1 MSLLNRVKDFL
12 MGQDSVQTEKDEILS
27 AKDYDELVGIIKKI
41 KRVNEVQVREIE
53 REIEKLSAIESEEI
67 IKIKSGN
74 MIERRKKLAL
84 LAIRRIR
91 REIAIYDRKI
101 EIHSKNIDTHQSIIG
116 TVEEIKSKEM
126 LGVNEDLIMNMIESA
141 AKKDEKFQ
149 DVITTASAIEH
160 TSVPVLTASDKAELE
175 AIEKEI
181 LLDLSKND
189 DEIDKKLE
197 KEIDNPLIK
206 DELESIEKEIL
217 SGQKN
222 ADKSAQVKSAVKK
235 EIDKIE
241 REIADNQKESEEIE
255 STDSKNDENSGFCES
270 ENQIEFE

>member
-1 MSLLNRVKDFL
+1 MSLLNRVKDFVL
-12 MGQDSVQTEKDEILS
+12 GQDSVLIEKDEILS
-27 AKDYDELVGIIKKI
+27 AKDYDELVGIIKNI

-53 REIEKLSAIESEEI
+53 RDIEKLSAIENEEML
-67 IKIKSGN
+67 KIKSGT

-91 REIAIYDRKI
+91 REISIFDRKI

-126 LGVNEDLIMNMIESA
+126 LGVNEDLIMKVIESA
-141 AKKDEKFQ
+141 AKNDEKFQ
-149 DVITTASAIEH
+149 EVITTASAIEH

-181 LLDLSKND
+181 LLDLDKND
-189 DEIDKKLE
+189 AEINKTLE
-197 KEIDNPLIK
+197 NEIDNPLVK

-217 SGQKN
+217 GEQKN
-222 ADKSAQVKSAVKK
+222 ADEVMQAKSAVKK

-241 REIADNQKESEEIE
+241 REIAGNQKESAKIE
-255 STDSKNDENSGFCES
+255 STDSENE
-270 ENQIEFE
+270 ENQKEFE

>member
-1 MSLLNRVKDFL
+1 MSLLNRVKDFIL
-12 MGQDSVQTEKDEILS
+12 GQDSVQAEKDEILS
-27 AKDYDELVGIIKKI
+27 AKDYDELVGIVKKI

-53 REIEKLSAIESEEI
+53 REIEKLSAIEGEEI

-74 MIERRKKLAL
+74 MIDRKKKLTL

-91 REIAIYDRKI
+91 REISIFDRKI

-126 LGVNEDLIMNMIESA
+126 LGINEDLIMKVIESA

-175 AIEKEI
+175 AIEREI
-181 LLDLSKND
+181 LLDLNKNN
-189 DEIDKKLE
+189 DEIDKTLE
-197 KEIDNPLIK
+197 KEINNPIVK

-217 SGQKN
+217 SQQN
-222 ADKSAQVKSAVKK
+222 IAVEKSSNDKSAVKK
-235 EIDKIE
+235 DIEKIE
-241 REIADNQKESEEIE
+241 REIAENQRKSKETMNIE
-255 STDSKNDENSGFCES
+255 DKNDNKQLELE
-270 ENQIEFE
+270 